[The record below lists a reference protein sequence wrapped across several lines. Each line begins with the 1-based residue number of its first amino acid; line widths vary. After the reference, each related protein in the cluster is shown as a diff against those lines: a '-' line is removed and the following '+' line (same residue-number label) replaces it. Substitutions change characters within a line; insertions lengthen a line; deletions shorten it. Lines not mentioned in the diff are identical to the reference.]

1 MVKKVADF
9 QLTQRF
15 NKDYKALP
23 KEIQESFEK
32 KLILFLEDM
41 RHPSLRV
48 KRIQGTA
55 NRWEGSVT
63 MNYRFTFELVENTA
77 IFMTIGTHDIL
88 NRQSY

>member
-1 MVKKVADF
+1 MVKKVADY

-15 NKDYKALP
+15 KKDYKALP

-41 RHPSLRV
+41 GYPSLRV
-48 KRIQGTA
+48 KRIQGTV
-55 NRWEGSVT
+55 NRWEGSVAIK
-63 MNYRFTFELVENTA
+63 YRFTFKLIENAA

-88 NRQSY
+88 NRQS